1 MLLIDDLLLRSLG
14 ISLGPL
20 DIFYLLEIVA
30 DYAKGLHAE
39 NQLKILRNRLKEN
52 RLNYELGEITDS
64 EYRKV
69 NDEMSKKIRAF
80 ERVSNVNLQERMS
93 ILA

>member
-1 MLLIDDLLLRSLG
+1 MLLIDDLLLRTLG

-20 DIFYLLEIVA
+20 DIFYIFEIVEQ
-30 DYAKGLHAE
+30 YAKGLHAE
-39 NQLKILRNRLKEN
+39 NQLKILRNRIKEN
-52 RLNYELGEITDS
+52 RLNFELGEITDS